1 MSWDE
6 IRQDLDDLFQA
17 RVRERGALYAR
28 WRYVLD
34 LVSVS
39 VHVFKR
45 PQVVPDPPQ
54 PPRWWAGVA
63 RDLLYGL
70 RVLRARR
77 GPTVVAVLGL
87 AVAIGVG
94 TSVFAVLNA
103 VALRPLGVPSP
114 AAVMRVSQKYDHGL
128 STGWPFGEALGLR
141 EQSSRVPLE
150 IWFDLNRVE
159 FATTAGADHP
169 ARINGRLVGG
179 GYFELLQGSAS
190 VGRLLAAADDPARRR
205 SSC

>member
-6 IRQDLDDLFQA
+6 IRQDLEDLFRA
-17 RVRERGALYAR
+17 RVRERGVLYAR

-34 LVSVS
+34 LLSVL

-45 PQVVPDPPQ
+45 PQVVPDPPE

-63 RDLLYGL
+63 RDLFYGL

-77 GPTVVAVLGL
+77 GPTVVAVFGL

-103 VALRPLGVPSP
+103 VAFRPLGVPSP
-114 AAVMRVSQKYDHGL
+114 HAVMRVSQKFDNGL
-128 STGWPFGEALGLR
+128 ANGWPFGEALGLR
-141 EQSSRVPLE
+141 EQSARVPLE
-150 IWFDLNRVE
+150 IWYDLSRVE
-159 FATTAGADHP
+159 FATNAGADHP
-169 ARINGRLVGG
+169 PRINGRLVGG
-179 GYFELLQGSAS
+179 SYFDLLQGRAS
-190 VGRLLAAADDPARRR
+190 LGRLL
-205 SSC
+205 